1 MDRNALLSGT
11 QALVRLLALQ
21 RDRDRAAGLD
31 TRGFVSGYRGSP
43 LGGLD
48 TELERAM
55 RNNALDGIH
64 FEPGLNEDL
73 AATAVAGTQQIAQLD
88 ATCDGVFAM
97 WYGKGP
103 GVDRSAD
110 ALRHGNLA
118 GSAPNGGALV
128 VFGDDHPGKSSTV
141 PNQSEPLLAALG
153 IPVLYPADVG
163 EVIAFG
169 LAGWQLSRFSGLW
182 VGLKLVN
189 ETAETTGTVD
199 LERLASHAPVVPA
212 VEDASVSGIH
222 FTGTYAPLQH
232 EAVLVERRLPLVR
245 AFAQA
250 NTLDRVTRG
259 APGARLAIVT
269 SGKAHGDVCEALDR
283 LGLDEAGCAA
293 AGVLVY
299 KVGLIWPLDTG
310 PLLAAVG
317 GAAEILVVEEK
328 RGVLEDQIAAA
339 IVNRADRPLLTGKR
353 DAAGEPQF
361 SSWQQLDPAMVARI
375 VARRMDLLGLPR
387 PAWQA
392 DTDRSAGSGAAAVPV
407 RLPYFCSGCPH
418 NRSTKVPEGS
428 VALGGIGCHGMAM
441 WMNRAT
447 LPPVQMGG
455 EGANWIGAAPFVRRP
470 HIFQNL
476 GDGTFSHSALLAVRA
491 AVNAKVNITF
501 KILHNDAVAM
511 TGGQSLEGA
520 LTAPDIA
527 RQVLAAGVSRCV
539 VVTDEPD
546 AMAGTLPGGV
556 ALFDRAELDAVQTS
570 LAATAGTTVLIYSQ
584 VCATEL
590 RRRRKRGLAPKPEW
604 RVAINPEV
612 CEGCGDCTAKSNC
625 VSILP
630 LETPL
635 GRKRQID
642 QSSCNLDASCV
653 DGFCPSFVTIRPDG
667 GATPDRPVQ
676 VADDLPLPGVPAVG
690 DRPFSILFA
699 GIGGTGVVTLSTIL
713 AAAAD
718 AQGLAASSFN
728 MTGLAQKG
736 GAVVSHLRITRA
748 AGAAFAARIA
758 EGAADTV
765 LVCDPIAGA
774 GAEALQAIHPARSRV
789 LLNRHAPPTAHF
801 QFDRDAVTPTR
812 AAIDAIAARLDPG
825 NAPSAIDADHLAR
838 TLFDDAAMANVILL
852 GFACQHGALPFSP
865 EAIEAAIRKLGLA
878 VERNLAAFRA
888 GRAQAAGGDA
898 REDAAHD
905 AEPLPTG
912 LEAII
917 AHRRALLSAY
927 QDSRYAE
934 GYEVFVRMVAEREQA
949 TVGGTR
955 LAEIVAANLAKLM
968 AYKDEYEV
976 ARLYTG
982 SAFLRDLKG
991 RYGQTAKLRFHL
1003 APPTLARRQNGETP
1017 RKRTFGPWILVVF
1030 RVLAPMRRLRGTPL
1044 DPFGHTEERRME
1056 RAAIAEYRRFITLLL
1071 SHLTLHNHASI
1082 CTLAAYP
1089 DQVRG
1094 FGHVKQRA
1102 YHAAL
1107 SWRDARLAE
1116 IAIPDQRETVPEAA

>member
-1 MDRNALLSGT
+1 MDRDALLSGT
-11 QALVRLLALQ
+11 QALVRMLVLQ
-21 RDRDRAAGLD
+21 RERDRAAGLN

-55 RNNALDGIH
+55 RGNALEGIH

-73 AATAVAGTQQIAQLD
+73 AATAVAGTQQIAQFD
-88 ATCDGVFAM
+88 PTCDGVFAM

-118 GSAPNGGALV
+118 GSAPHGGALV

-153 IPVLYPADVG
+153 IPVLYPANVS

-169 LAGWQLSRFSGLW
+169 LAGWELSRFSGLW

-189 ETAETTGTVD
+189 ETAETTGTIDHHALAAFSPRVP
-199 LERLASHAPVVPA
+199 ERYNASPVGV
-212 VEDASVSGIH
+212 H

-245 AFAQA
+245 PFARA
-250 NTLDRVTRG
+250 NALDRITRG
-259 APGARLAIVT
+259 APGARLALVT
-269 SGKAHGDVCEALDR
+269 AGKAYGDVCEALNR
-283 LGLDEAGCAA
+283 LGLDEAGCHKI
-293 AGVLVY
+293 GVQVY
-299 KVGLIWPLDTG
+299 KVGLIWPLDRDT
-310 PLLAAVG
+310 LLAATR
-317 GAAEILVVEEK
+317 GADEIVVIEEK

-339 IVNRADRPLLTGKR
+339 LVNGAERPLLTGKHDETGR
-353 DAAGEPQF
+353 PQF
-361 SSWQQLDPAMVARI
+361 SSWQQLDPAIVARVI
-375 VARRMDLLGLPR
+375 ARRMDRLGLSR
-387 PAWQA
+387 PALEA
-392 DTDRSAGSGAAAVPV
+392 VPHRPDEPNPSAVPV

-418 NRSTKVPEGS
+418 NRSTKVPEGA

-441 WMNRAT
+441 WMNRST
-447 LPPVQMGG
+447 MPPVQMGG
-455 EGANWIGAAPFVRRP
+455 EGANWIGAAPFVKRP

-520 LTAPDIA
+520 LTATDIA
-527 RQVLAAGVSRCV
+527 RQVLAAGVKRCA
-539 VVTDEPD
+539 VVTDNPD
-546 AMAGTLPGGV
+546 ALSGTLPDGV
-556 ALFDRAELDAVQTS
+556 VLFDRAELDTVQTS
-570 LAATAGTTVLIYSQ
+570 LAAIAGTTVLIYSQ

-590 RRRRKRGLAPKPEW
+590 RRRRKRGLAPTPEW
-604 RVAINPEV
+604 RIAINPEV
-612 CEGCGDCTAKSNC
+612 CEGCGDCTVKSNC

-653 DGFCPSFVTIRPDG
+653 DGFCPSFVSIRPEVAYKPERAELG
-667 GATPDRPVQ
+667 TNELPAPV
-676 VADDLPLPGVPAVG
+676 VPAVG

-699 GIGGTGVVTLSTIL
+699 GIGGTGVVTVSTIL

-736 GAVVSHLRITRA
+736 GAVVSHLRITRSP
-748 AGAAFAARIA
+748 GAVFAARIA

-774 GAEALQAIHPARSRV
+774 SAEALQSIDPARSRV
-789 LLNRHAPPTAHF
+789 ILNRHAPPTAHF
-801 QFDRDAVTPTR
+801 QLDRDAVTPTS
-812 AAIDAIAARLDPG
+812 AATQAIATRLDPA
-825 NAPSAIDADHLAR
+825 NAPRTIDADHMAR
-838 TLFDDAAMANVILL
+838 TQFDDASMANVILL
-852 GFACQHGALPFSP
+852 GFACQHGALPLSP

-888 GRAQAAGGDA
+888 GRALAEG
-898 REDAAHD
+898 AHGRQD
-905 AEPLPTG
+905 IATSSVPTG
-912 LEAII
+912 LENII
-917 AHRRALLSAY
+917 AHRRAFLSAY
-927 QDSRYAE
+927 QDSRYADR
-934 GYEVFVRMVAEREQA
+934 YETFVRAVAASEQVA
-949 TVGGTR
+949 VGDTK
-955 LAEIVAANLAKLM
+955 LAEIVAGNLAKLM

-976 ARLYTG
+976 ARLYTET
-982 SAFLRDLKG
+982 AFLRDLKR
-991 RYGQTAKLRFHL
+991 RYGENANLRFHL
-1003 APPTLARRQNGETP
+1003 APPAMSGWKQGGVP
-1017 RKRTFGPWILVVF
+1017 RKRAFGPWILTMF
-1030 RVLAPMRRLRGTPL
+1030 RLLRTLRRFRGTPL
-1044 DPFGHTEERRME
+1044 DLFGYTDERRME
-1056 RAAIAEYRRFITLLL
+1056 RAAITEYQRVITDMLPRLNRD
-1071 SHLTLHNHASI
+1071 THAVI
-1082 CTLAAYP
+1082 CTVATYP
-1089 DQVRG
+1089 EQIRG
-1094 FGHVKQRA
+1094 FGHVKQRSNSLA
-1102 YHAAL
+1102 TA
-1107 SWRDARLAE
+1107 WRDAQLEELAIVE
-1116 IAIPDQRETVPEAA
+1116 QQCQTQTAA

>member
-1 MDRNALLSGT
+1 MDEVALLSGT

-48 TELERAM
+48 SELEKAKRGNRLEA
-55 RNNALDGIH
+55 IH

-73 AATAVAGTQQIAQLD
+73 AATAVAGTQQIGQLD
-88 ATCDGVFAM
+88 ATCAGVFAM

-118 GSAPNGGALV
+118 GSSPNGGALV

-153 IPVLYPADVG
+153 IPVLYPADVT
-163 EVIAFG
+163 EVITFG
-169 LAGWQLSRFSGLW
+169 LAGWHLSRFSGAW

-199 LERLASHAPVVPA
+199 LQRLRAFDPSLPTVKAT
-212 VEDASVSGIH
+212 DASAVH

-232 EAVLVERRLPLVR
+232 EAVLVDKRLPLVR
-245 AFAQA
+245 LFSQA
-250 NTLDRVTRG
+250 NRLDRIERG
-259 APGARLAIVT
+259 ALGARLAIVT
-269 SGKAHGDVCEALDR
+269 AGKTYGDVCEALDR
-283 LGLDEAGCAA
+283 IGLDDAGCRD
-293 AGVLVY
+293 AGILVY
-299 KVGLIWPLDTG
+299 KAGLIWPLDTDT
-310 PLLAAVG
+310 LLASVG
-317 GAAEILVVEEK
+317 GVAEILVVEEK

-339 IVNRADRPLLTGKR
+339 IVNRVERPILTGKR
-353 DAAGEPQF
+353 DEAGRPQF
-361 SSWQQLDPAMVARI
+361 SSWQQLDPAMVARVI
-375 VARRMDLLGLPR
+375 AARMDRLQLPR
-387 PAWQA
+387 PAQPM
-392 DTDRSAGSGAAAVPV
+392 DQERLMGTPSAVVPA

-418 NRSTKVPEGS
+418 NRSTNVPEGA

-441 WMNRAT
+441 WMNRTT

-455 EGANWIGAAPFVRRP
+455 EGANWIGAAPFVERT

-511 TGGQSLEGA
+511 TGGQPLEGA

-527 RQVLAAGVSRCV
+527 RQVLAAGVRRCV
-539 VVTDEPD
+539 VVTDQPD
-546 AMAGTLPGGV
+546 ALAGTLPEGV
-556 ALFDRAELDAVQTS
+556 TLFDRAELEAVQSS
-570 LAATAGTTVLIYSQ
+570 LAKTEGTTVLIYSQ

-590 RRRRKRGLAPKPEW
+590 RRRRKRGLAPTPEW
-604 RVAINPEV
+604 RFAINPEV

-625 VSILP
+625 MSILP

-653 DGFCPSFVTIRPDG
+653 DGFCPSFVSIRPDG
-667 GATPDRPVQ
+667 VAKASEPVQ
-676 VADDLPLPGVPAVG
+676 AAGDLPAPGVPSLG

-713 AAAAD
+713 AAAAE
-718 AQGLAASSFN
+718 AHGFAASSFN

-736 GAVVSHLRITRA
+736 GAVVSHLRITRTA
-748 AGAAFAARIA
+748 RAAFAARIA
-758 EGAADTV
+758 SGAADTV

-774 GAEALQAIHPARSRV
+774 GAEALQAIHPTHSRV
-789 LLNRHAPPTAHF
+789 ILNRHAPPTASF
-801 QFDRDAVTPTR
+801 QLDRDAVTPSR
-812 AAIDAIAARLDPG
+812 EAIEAISGCLNPD
-825 NAPSAIDADHLAR
+825 NALRTIDADHLAR

-852 GFACQHGALPFSP
+852 GFACQHGALPLPP
-865 EAIEAAIRKLGLA
+865 EAIEAAIGKLGLA

-888 GRAQAAGGDA
+888 GRAHAAGGKKVLERA
-898 REDAAHD
+898 P
-905 AEPLPTG
+905 EPVPTG
-912 LEAII
+912 LDEII
-917 AHRRALLSAY
+917 AHRRALLTAY
-927 QDSRYAE
+927 QNHRYA
-934 GYEVFVRMVAEREQA
+934 GSYEAFVRTVAAREQA
-949 TVGGTR
+949 SVGGTR
-955 LAEIVAANLAKLM
+955 LAEIVASNLAKLM

-976 ARLYTG
+976 ARLYSG
-982 SAFLRDLKG
+982 STFLRDL
-991 RYGQTAKLRFHL
+991 RQQYGDASRLRFHL
-1003 APPTLARRQNGETP
+1003 APPALGWRDRKGTP
-1017 RKRTFGPWILVVF
+1017 RKRTFGPWILVLF
-1030 RVLAPMRRLRGTPL
+1030 RLLAAMRRLRHTPL
-1044 DPFGHTEERRME
+1044 DPFGHTRERRRE
-1056 RAAIAEYRRFITLLL
+1056 RDAIAEYQRIVSLLL
-1071 SHLTLHNHASI
+1071 QRLTPETHASI
-1082 CTLAAYP
+1082 CTVARYP
-1089 DQVRG
+1089 EQIRG

-1102 YHAAL
+1102 HDAAVV
-1107 SWRDARLAE
+1107 WRNERLAE
-1116 IAIPDQRETVPEAA
+1116 FAMPGQQERAHAA